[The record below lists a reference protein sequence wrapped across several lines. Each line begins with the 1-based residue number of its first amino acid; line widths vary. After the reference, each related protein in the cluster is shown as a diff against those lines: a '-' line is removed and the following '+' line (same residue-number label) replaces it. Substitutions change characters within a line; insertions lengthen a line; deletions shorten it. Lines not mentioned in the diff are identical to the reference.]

1 MSKKKDDDIQV
12 INRDYQ
18 FDFPLSPFNTENNDM
33 LDQNDPQL
41 LENQINNLQSN
52 ANSGRMQSKPQDLGD
67 DVDNEEIEEI
77 NTGLTPMLNGF
88 DDEAFNNQLIT
99 QPKLYS
105 NLPPLQ
111 PLSESVLP
119 NNFNFNLPQSTDP
132 NNNNTLAITNT
143 SKPAKKKDNGPKTRP
158 AFVMKIWS
166 MVNDEK
172 NNNYIRWDDDGNTF
186 QVFHTEEFMKNILP
200 KYFKHNRFAS
210 FVRQLNM
217 YGWHKVQDINNGIL
231 KDDKSI
237 EENWKFENPHFKRG
251 REDLLDNI
259 VRNKSMNQQE
269 NETVDNNQN
278 LKSILN
284 ELEGIKMNQI
294 AITEDLRRI
303 RKDNKTLWQE
313 NFMTRDRHTKQ
324 AQTIDKILK
333 FLASVYGQQNKIL
346 EVEDLDLNSIDHV
359 NLNNSVNKSN
369 NINTNNSEFADE
381 LFEELPSSISSPK
394 PKPRL
399 MLMNQAYK
407 TPSTNGSISGPP
419 TNSPGIKERNLTSL
433 TPKYDDNE
441 FINGLEQNIYKQGQS
456 IQQVQDWIQKL
467 SNQQQQLQIQQNN
480 IQNQQNQQNQL
491 NGTPKFD
498 LDFDVN
504 DFLHQQ
510 VSNNEEE
517 EFQPKR
523 KKFKTDNIQEL
534 ETSQIKELN

>member
-18 FDFPLSPFNTENNDM
+18 FDFPLSPFNTENNEM
-33 LDQNDPQL
+33 LSQNDSQL
-41 LENQINNLQSN
+41 IDNQMNNLQNQTNRTQGKS
-52 ANSGRMQSKPQDLGD
+52 QIGD

-88 DDEAFNNQLIT
+88 DDEAFNNQLVT

-105 NLPPLQ
+105 NLPPLP

-119 NNFNFNLPQSTDP
+119 NNFNFNLSQPTEG
-132 NNNNTLAITNT
+132 NNGPLAITNNP
-143 SKPAKKKDNGPKTRP
+143 SKPVKKKDNGPKTRP

-237 EENWKFENPHFKRG
+237 EENWKFENPYFKRG

-259 VRNKSMNQQE
+259 VRNKSINQQE
-269 NETVDNNQN
+269 NEMVDNNQN
-278 LKSILN
+278 LKSILS
-284 ELEGIKMNQI
+284 ELESIKMNQI

-346 EVEDLDLNSIDHV
+346 EVEDLDLNSIDHG
-359 NLNNSVNKSN
+359 NLNNTSKPN
-369 NINTNNSEFADE
+369 NINTTHSEFADE

-407 TPSTNGSISGPP
+407 TPSTSGSISGPT
-419 TNSPGIKERNLTSL
+419 TNSPNNYSVKERNLTNM
-433 TPKYDDNE
+433 TPRYDDNE

-480 IQNQQNQQNQL
+480 IQNQQNQQNQQ
-491 NGTPKFD
+491 NATPKFD

-510 VSNNEEE
+510 VSNNDEE

-523 KKFKTDNIQEL
+523 KKFKTDNIEEL
-534 ETSQIKELN
+534 ENSQIKELN